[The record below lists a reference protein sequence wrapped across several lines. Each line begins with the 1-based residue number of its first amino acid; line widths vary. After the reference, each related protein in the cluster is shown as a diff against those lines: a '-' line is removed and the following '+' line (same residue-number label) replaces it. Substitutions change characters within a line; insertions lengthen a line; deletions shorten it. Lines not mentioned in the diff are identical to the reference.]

1 MDFKCKCIEN
11 IGYSQKFNENEVLTA
26 EYIGGRVFCF
36 GPCTPAELDQKL
48 KDSETGIFR
57 ITNSAGS
64 EFLIP
69 KHEYYSRFKNWKDP
83 LSIITISIAYS
94 FPDAQ
99 LIFLLTSHPEL
110 LYTEST

>member
-1 MDFKCKCIEN
+1 MSFKCRCIEN
-11 IGYSQKFNENEVLTA
+11 FGYSQKFNENEVLTA

-48 KDSETGIFR
+48 KDSETGISR

-69 KHEYYSRFKNWKDP
+69 KHEYYSRFKKLNE
-83 LSIITISIAYS
+83 ITTIK
-94 FPDAQ
+94 
-99 LIFLLTSHPEL
+99 ECV
-110 LYTEST
+110 

>member
-11 IGYSQKFNENEVLTA
+11 IGYSQKFA

-69 KHEYYSRFKNWKDP
+69 KHEYYSRFKKLNE
-83 LSIITISIAYS
+83 ITTIK
-94 FPDAQ
+94 
-99 LIFLLTSHPEL
+99 ECV
-110 LYTEST
+110 